1 MSGKN
6 QFNLLIKKR
15 FFPFFTTQALGALND
30 NIFRNALAT
39 LIVFQAGRM
48 GGLGTDQLVNLAAL
62 LFILPFFLFSAMVGQ
77 FADKY
82 EKAAQ
87 IRRIK
92 LLEVGI
98 CLFAAVGFYFD
109 HLPLLLAVLFLL
121 GLQSTLFGPIKYAIL
136 PQLLDRDELTGGN
149 GLVAAGT
156 FIAILAGTIAGPLL
170 AGIDTSWPY
179 WVLVATLAVAA
190 AGYAAA
196 WFVPR
201 VEVCDPGLKINWN
214 PFTETWRNLR
224 FLGGNRVVFN
234 GVLGVS
240 WFWFYGSIFLVQ
252 IPSYTQGVLGG
263 NEQVL
268 SALLALFIIGISA
281 GSMLCEKLSGR
292 GIEIGLVPIGAF
304 GLTLFGGD
312 LLFASP
318 AQPLVGAGLHEIL
331 AQPGSWRIVF
341 DFVMIGVTGGLFIV
355 PLYALIQDRSDPERR
370 SRVIA
375 GMNIINAALM
385 VTAAIFAMIFLGVL
399 DFSIPELFAVV
410 AVINLAVAAYI
421 FFLVPAFVLRFIMW
435 VLTRL
440 MYRVDARGLYRVPES
455 GPAVLVSN
463 HVSFMDPLLIG
474 GSVQRPTRFVMYHR
488 IHDRFGLKWL
498 FRLAGAIPI
507 APAKEDPEC
516 LDRAYAAIDEA
527 LARGELVC
535 IFPEGGLTPDGRITD
550 FKPGLQRIL
559 EKRPVPVIPLAL
571 EGLWGS
577 VFSRAP
583 GRWRRRGRG
592 FFSRVR
598 LAAAAPVKPSE
609 ADIPGLEIRVREL
622 YRRLEE
628 D

>member
-1 MSGKN
+1 M
-6 QFNLLIKKR
+6 
-15 FFPFFTTQALGALND
+15 PFFTTQALGALND

-92 LLEVGI
+92 LLEIGI
-98 CLFAAVGFYFD
+98 CLFAAVGFYLD
-109 HLPLLLAVLFLL
+109 NLPLLLGVLFLL

-136 PQLLDRDELTGGN
+136 PQLLERDELTGGN

-170 AGIDTSWPY
+170 AGIDAAWPY
-179 WVLVATLAVAA
+179 WVLTATLAVAA
-190 AGYAAA
+190 AGYATALG
-196 WFVPR
+196 VPR
-201 VEVCDPGLKINWN
+201 VPVCDPGLKINWN
-214 PFTETWRNLR
+214 PVSETWDNLR
-224 FLGGNRVVFN
+224 VLGGDRVVFN

-268 SALLALFIIGISA
+268 SALLALFIVGISA

-304 GLTLFGGD
+304 GLTVFGGD
-312 LLFASP
+312 LLWSSP
-318 AQPLVGAGLHEIL
+318 PAPLAGAGLAEVL
-331 AQPGSWRIVF
+331 AVPGIWRVIA
-341 DFVMIGVTGGLFIV
+341 DFLMIGVTGGLFIV
-355 PLYALIQDRSDPERR
+355 PLYALIQDRADPERR

-385 VTAAIFAMIFLGVL
+385 VTAAVFAMIFLGVL

-440 MYRVDARGLYRVPES
+440 MYRVHAHGLHHVPAS
-455 GPAVLVSN
+455 GPAVLVCN
-463 HVSFMDPLLIG
+463 HVSYMDPLLVG
-474 GSVQRPTRFVMYHR
+474 GSVTRPIRFVMYHR
-488 IHDRFGLKWL
+488 IHDRPGLKWL
-498 FRLAGAIPI
+498 FRLARAIPI

-516 LDRAYAAIDEA
+516 LDRAYAAIEAA
-527 LARGELVC
+527 LANGELVC
-535 IFPEGGLTPDGRITD
+535 IFPEGGLTADGAIAG
-550 FKPGLQRIL
+550 FKPGLQNIL
-559 EKRPVPVIPLAL
+559 DQRPVPVIPMAL
-571 EGLWGS
+571 HGLWGS
-577 VFSRAP
+577 IFSRAP
-583 GRWRRRGRG
+583 DAWRRRGRG
-592 FFSRVR
+592 LFSRIR
-598 LAAAAPVKPSE
+598 LAAGEPVKPAE
-609 ADIPGLEIRVREL
+609 ADISGLEIRVREL
-622 YRRLEE
+622 HRRLEE